1 MAGLNISIDVHGTFS
16 SFISYRIIAFIS
28 GTMEWDLD
36 IKNGFNI
43 GVSFFFLMVDYI
55 SQEKWLLLHDFPTI
69 AFILFLINYSYSSS
83 RRHNIKKSK
92 NNKKNQNTIKKII
105 SKIFWYFT
113 RLLWLRIEH
122 RRYDILY
129 IHIQTVVKNGRLYS
143 NIKSM
148 IKILWQGHHVT
159 W

>member
-69 AFILFLINYSYSSS
+69 AFILFLIN
-83 RRHNIKKSK
+83 
-92 NNKKNQNTIKKII
+92 
-105 SKIFWYFT
+105 
-113 RLLWLRIEH
+113 
-122 RRYDILY
+122 
-129 IHIQTVVKNGRLYS
+129 
-143 NIKSM
+143 
-148 IKILWQGHHVT
+148 
-159 W
+159 